1 MGHEIADTRLMLL
14 REPARPGGGARRG
27 ADSRGARRH
36 PPLTVHRVHARAAAD
51 L

>member
-1 MGHEIADTRLMLL
+1 MSTARSVQ
-14 REPARPGGGARRG
+14 RPGGGARRG